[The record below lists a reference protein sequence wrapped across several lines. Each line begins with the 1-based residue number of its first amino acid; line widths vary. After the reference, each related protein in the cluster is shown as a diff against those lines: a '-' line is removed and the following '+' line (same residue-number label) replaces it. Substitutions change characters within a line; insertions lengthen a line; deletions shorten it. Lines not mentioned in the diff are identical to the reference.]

1 MVPLPLQFVLV
12 MLAGWVNRQQ
22 QEVIGYLEAE
32 NRVLREQL
40 GPGRLRFTDAQRS
53 RLARAAHP
61 IGRKVIWPYFRGQV
75 FYRSSVFS
83 SCSTGVA

>member
-1 MVPLPLQFVLV
+1 MVPLPLQFLLV

-53 RLARAAHP
+53 RLARAASFAA
-61 IGRKVIWPYFRGQV
+61 R
-75 FYRSSVFS
+75 
-83 SCSTGVA
+83 